1 MDDSENKYIMIID
14 EINRGNIAKIFGELI
29 TLIEA
34 DKRNKLSL
42 NLAYSQKKF
51 TVPKNL
57 YIIGTMNTADKSLIE
72 MDTALRRRF
81 AFMEL
86 MPDLNLVKNTIDS
99 ISLKKLLEKLNKKIR
114 KKNLRDKQ
122 IGHSYFM
129 DISDMNKLK
138 MVFRFEIIPL
148 LQEYFYE
155 DYNELG
161 EILGKII
168 SKDKMSVNEELIDD
182 TENFK
187 KELLKIINEESESTE
202 ESEPSE

>member
-1 MDDSENKYIMIID
+1 
-14 EINRGNIAKIFGELI
+14 
-29 TLIEA
+29 
-34 DKRNKLSL
+34 
-42 NLAYSQKKF
+42 
-51 TVPKNL
+51 
-57 YIIGTMNTADKSLIE
+57 MNTADKSLIE

-138 MVFRFEIIPL
+138 LVFRFEIIPL

-155 DYNELG
+155 DYNELE

-168 SKDKMSVNEELIDD
+168 SKDNMSVNEELIDD